1 MFGIL
6 PDQFYLLEVGEINSA
21 LEQFELQE
29 RIRKEE
35 WRLTNYII
43 ARPHFDSNKIIPT
56 VDQFHPFPWDK
67 NKKDRVEFK
76 SFDDRIALFIKKGK
90 QDWIPDYWFERSE
103 NYKHLCRSKSSIS
116 K

>member
-1 MFGIL
+1 M
-6 PDQFYLLEVGEINSA
+6 EVK
-21 LEQFELQE
+21 ELNLAFNDWE
-29 RIRKEE
+29 YDWKERKEE
-35 WRLTNYII
+35 WRYTNYII
-43 ARPHFDSNKIIPT
+43 ALPHFDPKKIIPT
-56 VDQFHPFPWDK
+56 VEQFYPFPWDK

-76 SFDDRIALFIKKGK
+76 SFDDRIGLFIKKGK